1 MIGKKALDYKI
12 YTVLNNQ
19 RKITVEIIGET
30 PEAMRAGRDK
40 YMCQYPHFG
49 YNTHVTFETSTTC
62 QITRWTSCD

>member
-1 MIGKKALDYKI
+1 MRAKKQLDYKI

-19 RKITVEIIGET
+19 RKVTVEIVAET
-30 PEAMRAGRDK
+30 PEAMRRGRDK
-40 YMCQYPHFG
+40 YLRAYPHLG